1 MGNFSRDT
9 YKPAQSYAAVR
20 LQQGV
25 PLVDADWNEQADIA
39 RNELYG
45 GLAVCAGTAAVRG
58 GGLQVAGTGT
68 PNDLVVGPGQA
79 VIAGRPVSIATP
91 RTYTTQRYRDA
102 TPAQTDN
109 VVRPP
114 DLTTPAAPRTDI
126 VYLDMFERE
135 VNSGEDPFLVNP
147 AIGIETSVRTKRE
160 IVLRVAE
167 GTATLPAPA
176 PGHQLLPLALLRRT
190 AGAAVIDT
198 TTIQDIKPY
207 GYGGTRRLAVA
218 PAFVFMNAGS
228 PTSPYAAW
236 SIVAL
241 YFTSKVR
248 AVKPPGAMD
257 AWGVVPLSLP
267 DGANLRRLRIRGR
280 RSSSLLFSIDRDPH
294 DPAGSSEKLLDANLP
309 AMAIAPFDVDLAIA
323 QDGRQIVNNATHAY
337 VAHAWAQGQNLEAEI
352 HGISITYDQ

>member
-9 YKPAQSYAAVR
+9 YKPAQGYAAVR

-45 GLAVCAGTAAVRG
+45 GLAACAGTVAAR
-58 GGLQVAGTGT
+58 GGLQVSGTGT

-79 VIAGRPVSIATP
+79 VIGGRPVSIATP

-102 TPAQTDN
+102 ALATKDN

-114 DLTTPAAPRTDI
+114 DLTTPGGPRTDI
-126 VYLDMFERE
+126 VYLDVFERE
-135 VNSGEDPFLVNP
+135 VNSVEDPFLVNP
-147 AIGIETSVRTKRE
+147 AIGIETSVRTRRE

-167 GTATLPAPA
+167 GTAALPAPA

-190 AGAAVIDT
+190 AGVAVIDT

-207 GYGGTRRLAVA
+207 GYGGTRRLAVV
-218 PAFVFMNAGS
+218 PVFLAMNAGTPGS
-228 PTSPYAAW
+228 LWPAW
-236 SIVAL
+236 ATVGL
-241 YFTSKVR
+241 YNTSKVR
-248 AVKPPGAMD
+248 AVKPVSAGD

-267 DGANLRRLRIRGR
+267 DGVNLRRLRIRGR
-280 RSSSLLFSIDRDPH
+280 RSTSLSLSLDRDPH
-294 DPAGSSEKLLDANLP
+294 DPAGTSEKLLETTLP
-309 AMAIAPFDVDLAIA
+309 TMAVAPFDVDLAIA

-337 VAHAWAQGQNLEAEI
+337 VAHAWAQGSNQEAEI